1 MILASVPRG
10 VERRAARELK
20 EMVLY
25 HLREVEGDE
34 EGEDSAPLTLDE
46 ELELLRKKKPS
57 SGGSKFGIDVFD
69 SDVTGLIVVSF
80 RSSERTE
87 RPQKQAKT
95 DVTKTDVTKTDVTS
109 SSSIT
114 PSHTPTPSPSPS
126 QPRAVVNTVV
136 DALVA
141 ASLSLTSSAP
151 ESRYILRVIP
161 LMVSCYFDLEEI
173 RVASASV
180 LSAIED
186 VLEAENLPKA
196 SFGIQVKRRL
206 SNKLPK
212 KEELISLIAGQF
224 DTKSFEVDLD
234 DPDFTIF
241 VEVIKNVVGIGYV
254 RGYKS
259 KKRMNLLELT
269 TGNVGDGNNDDQKG
283 DNCDVKKS

>member
-95 DVTKTDVTKTDVTS
+95 DVTKTDVTS
-109 SSSIT
+109 SSSIP

-141 ASLSLTSSAP
+141 ASLSLTSTAP

-186 VLEAENLPKA
+186 ILEAENLPKA

-269 TGNVGDGNNDDQKG
+269 TGDVGDGNNDDNKKG